1 VTAQSA
7 ASPDDEPTVHATTH
21 RPRSRRRWDD
31 LIVPWL
37 VGLAATAAFAALSW
51 IGWRDVSTPSWDLGI
66 FTQLAREYSELSAPI
81 VDIKGDGFNLLG
93 DHFHPILVLLGPLYA
108 IHPSGWTLLLAQA
121 ALLGLSAVPITSV
134 ARQFLGRA
142 LGTVLG
148 IAYAF
153 SWGLQGAAFAQFHEI
168 AFGVPLVAL
177 ALAAFLRG
185 RPVAVVGWAA
195 PLVLVKE
202 DLGLTVAALGAV
214 MVWRAMPPRPP
225 HPPGEPGADRLGV
238 TLDRVDRSLGT
249 TGGRAGATLVLWG
262 AAWLVLSVLV
272 ILPAL
277 NPGGSYDYVGRIG
290 EADSDWFATLAT
302 ILWPPQKLL
311 TLVLLALA
319 AGIVGVRSPLMWL
332 LLPTLGWR
340 FLGNVPYY
348 WGWEWHYSAVLVPV
362 VTAGLIDVVGR
373 RGATGAGEEG
383 ASSDASE
390 ADGPCT
396 GGPGT
401 DGPSSD
407 RPGPDD
413 PPSLHLAPD
422 AHTALR
428 TPAIRAA
435 AVLAA
440 VASTAVMWPRLP
452 LVATFGDGW
461 PEAASRADAAHGAVE
476 AAWAVEPADGE
487 EPVVVSD
494 IFLLAYLVPEARVYW
509 LGNEGNPVPDA
520 VVLDT
525 WQRDGNDTDVEAV
538 AERTFP
544 GWDYAVAYDVDG
556 YAVAELVGV
565 RD

>member
-1 VTAQSA
+1 
-7 ASPDDEPTVHATTH
+7 
-21 RPRSRRRWDD
+21 
-31 LIVPWL
+31 
-37 VGLAATAAFAALSW
+37 
-51 IGWRDVSTPSWDLGI
+51 
-66 FTQLAREYSELSAPI
+66 
-81 VDIKGDGFNLLG
+81 
-93 DHFHPILVLLGPLYA
+93 
-108 IHPSGWTLLLAQA
+108 
-121 ALLGLSAVPITSV
+121 V

-148 IAYAF
+148 VAYAF

-177 ALAAFLRG
+177 SLAAFLRG

-225 HPPGEPGADRLGV
+225 HPPGEPGANRLGV
-238 TLDRVDRSLGT
+238 TLDRVDRALGT

-290 EADSDWFATLAT
+290 EEHSDWFATLVT

-311 TLVLLALA
+311 TLILLALA

-348 WGWEWHYSAVLVPV
+348 WGWEWHYSAILVPV

-373 RGATGAGEEG
+373 RRAAGTGTAGPSVE
-383 ASSDASE
+383 
-390 ADGPCT
+390 
-396 GGPGT
+396 
-401 DGPSSD
+401 GPSSAGPGSAGPKSAGEGPAGPGSGD
-407 RPGPDD
+407 PESADSASAGLGAGDPDSDGAGTDSPGSGDPGSAGSRPAD
-413 PPSLHLAPD
+413 PPSLHVAPD
-422 AHTALR
+422 AHAALR

-440 VASTAVMWPRLP
+440 VASTAILWPRLP

-461 PEAASRADAAHGAVE
+461 PEAASRAEAAHGAVE

-525 WQRDGNDTDVEAV
+525 WQRDGNDTDVEAF